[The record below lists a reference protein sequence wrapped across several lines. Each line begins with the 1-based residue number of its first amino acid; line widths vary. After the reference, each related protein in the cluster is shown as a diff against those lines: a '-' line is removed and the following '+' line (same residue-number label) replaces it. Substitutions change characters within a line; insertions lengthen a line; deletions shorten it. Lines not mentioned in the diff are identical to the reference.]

1 MEIYSDIPLE
11 LRIFNETLLVDD
23 DNFGPFYNVPGK
35 ATFDFTLLFEE
46 TILSIIPSVF
56 LLILIPPRIQHLW
69 KSPRKVIRSHLL
81 TSKIIL
87 LSIFSILQIVNIIA
101 ISHSP
106 LKTRVSLPAALLAFT
121 ATLGLCILSCFEHSR
136 NVRPSSIINAYLFF
150 TLPFDAAQLRTR
162 WMRGDNVAGNAI
174 LTSILGVKFLL
185 LILEAKGKRRILFQR
200 YDYLSPESTSGLF
213 ARSLFWWLIPLFKL
227 GFEGV
232 VRDEDLFAADGKLL
246 SDACEDRLR
255 KCWGKRTNYP
265 QNHTL
270 MWVMLRAMLGPLTA
284 SIPSR
289 LALTFFRFM
298 QPFLINKVVSLVRN
312 PDSESSNNDWG
323 LLAASGLI
331 YIGLALT
338 ASASQHKDNRM
349 TTMVRGALISAIYS
363 HTLELSLPNLDQ
375 STAVTLMSSDVERIC
390 VALQPIHNLWAS
402 PLEIA
407 LAIWLLQREI
417 GIALLGPLFVTII
430 AVSGPFFMAK
440 YMGAAQKLW
449 MDRIQMRIDTS
460 VKMLQSIKGVKML
473 GLSEKISSMISQL
486 REKEIKHSLKMRR
499 LFVVMIAFGNIS
511 DIFAP
516 GAAFI
521 IYVIMASVNGKF
533 LDVSSAFTALSLIAL
548 LVAPIRAIVF
558 AAPPLIAAVGC
569 LDRIEIFLTSATK
582 KDHCLVLPRVQGLTS
597 GHTSLGT
604 LSGYVS
610 ASSEIELENMTVRAE
625 TSQSPATIA
634 VKNLSLAWSTE
645 SPPVV
650 TNVSFSILPATLTM
664 VIGPIGSGKS
674 SLLKGLLGEIPATKG
689 NIYISHAEVA
699 FVDQTS
705 WIQNCS
711 IRDNIIG
718 TSDYESAWYQRVMH
732 VCALEND
739 IEGMAEGDNT
749 IAGSGGATLSGGQK
763 LRIALARA
771 VYSRHKILMLDD
783 VFSGLDI
790 VSEERIFT
798 RLLGRHGLLRQL
810 GITTILVTHAAH
822 RLSYADHI
830 IALSVH
836 GTVAE
841 QGTFYDLTR
850 KNGYMSSLA
859 TKHVVETDTS
869 KESESVG
876 MRNNDDTARQI
887 ASADLERPIGN
898 WATYRYYFESLGW
911 RNMGMWMGIMVSYS
925 LLLQFPKL
933 WIKFW
938 TSAITVHGN
947 SINGFYLG
955 ILIAVEVTSMF
966 LLMILT
972 STLLLKMIPRSATI
986 LHTELLTTIS
996 NAPLYFL
1003 TKTDTGSIINR
1014 LSHDLSVLDSEL
1026 PIAFLIVINNIFT
1039 SLIQALLI
1047 CISASYFSLA
1057 LPFILLLIY
1066 LLQKYYLRTSRQ
1078 IRLMDL
1084 SSKAPLHTHF
1094 LETLSGL
1101 LTIRAFGFHTV
1112 MQQRHTRLLDNSQ
1125 KPFYLLYSI
1134 QVWLMLVID
1143 LLVAALAILLVA
1155 LVVKLRYTADSGL
1168 VGLALVNI
1176 MGFNTTLSAVVIHWT
1191 ATETSV
1197 GAVERIRSFVRETPD
1212 ENRKDDDDVGEGER
1226 EAEIEVP
1233 EDWPSRGAIRIQNI
1247 TASYSKNQE
1256 PCLRN
1261 INLDIPAGQKIS
1273 ICGASG
1279 AGKSSFIALL
1289 LHMLEVQQGSIMID
1303 GIDILK
1309 IPRQI
1314 LRERVVVIPQDPV
1327 FINGSLRQNLDPFSL
1342 QQDDVE
1348 IIAVLEK
1355 LGLVLPG
1362 VIEIE
1367 GLSDDFDPNLLSHGQ
1382 GQLFC
1387 LARAVLGYR
1396 WIRRVKNRCPI
1407 VVMDEVSASVDVET
1421 ERVMKRVVG
1430 EEFERATLLGVAHR
1444 EGMVGECDR
1453 MVFFAGGRVL
1463 DEGEP
1468 KGARRE
1474 GSGLKV

>member
-1 MEIYSDIPLE
+1 MEIYSNESLQ
-11 LRIFNETLLVDD
+11 LRRLNETGRVGD
-23 DNFGPFYNVPGK
+23 DNFGPFYKVPGK

-46 TILSIIPSVF
+46 TILSIVPSV
-56 LLILIPPRIQHLW
+56 LLLFLIPPRIQHLW
-69 KSPRKVIRSHLL
+69 KSSRKVIRSHIL
-81 TSKIIL
+81 TTKIIL
-87 LSIFSILQIVNIIA
+87 LSIFSILQIINVIT
-101 ISHSP
+101 ISHFP
-106 LKTRVSLPAALLAFT
+106 LKTRASLPAALLALI
-121 ATLGLCILSCFEHSR
+121 AILGLCILSYFEHSR
-136 NVRPSSIINAYLFF
+136 NIRPSSIINAYLFF
-150 TLPFDAAQLRTR
+150 TLSFDAAQLRTR
-162 WMRGDNVAGNAI
+162 WLRGNNVAGNAI
-174 LTSILGVKFLL
+174 ATSILGVKLLL
-185 LILEAKGKRRILFQR
+185 LILEAKGKRKILFQR
-200 YDYLSPESTSGLF
+200 YGYLSPESTSGLF
-213 ARSLFWWLIPLFKL
+213 ARSLFWWSNPLFRL
-227 GFEGV
+227 GFGGV
-232 VRDEDLFAADGKLL
+232 VRDEDLFVADGELL
-246 SDACEDRLR
+246 SDSCEDRLR
-255 KCWGKRTNYP
+255 KYWGKRTKYP

-284 SIPSR
+284 SILPR

-298 QPFLINKVVSLVRN
+298 QPFLINKIVSLVSN
-312 PDSESSNNDWG
+312 PDSESSDNGWG
-323 LLAASGLI
+323 LITASGLI

-338 ASASQHKDNRM
+338 ASLSQHKANRM

-363 HTLELSLPNLDQ
+363 HTLELSLPDLNQ
-375 STAVTLMSSDVERIC
+375 SAAVTLMSSDVERIC

-430 AVSGPFFMAK
+430 AVLGPFFMAK

-473 GLSEKISSMISQL
+473 GLNEKISSMIFQL
-486 REKEIKHSLKMRR
+486 REKEIRNSLKMRR
-499 LFVVMIAFGNIS
+499 LFVVMIAFGNMS

-521 IYVIMASVNGKF
+521 IYVIVASVNGKA

-558 AAPPLIAAVGC
+558 AVPPLIAAVGC
-569 LDRIEIFLTSATK
+569 LDRIESFLTSATK
-582 KDHCLVLPRVQGLTS
+582 RDHRLILPRVQGLSS
-597 GHTSLGT
+597 GHTSLGI
-604 LSGYVS
+604 SSRDVS
-610 ASSEIELENMTVRAE
+610 ASSQIELENMTVRAD
-625 TSQSPATIA
+625 TSESTATIA

-650 TNVSFSILPATLTM
+650 TDVSFSVPPATLTM
-664 VIGPIGSGKS
+664 IIGPISSGKS
-674 SLLKGLLGEIPATKG
+674 SLLIGLLGEIPSTKG
-689 NIYISHAEVA
+689 KIYINHSDVT

-718 TSDYESAWYQRVMH
+718 TSDYESAWYQKVMH

-749 IAGSGGATLSGGQK
+749 IAGSGGAALSGGQK

-771 VYSRHKILMLDD
+771 VYSRHKILLLDD

-790 VSEERIFT
+790 VSEEQIFT

-830 IALSVH
+830 IALGVY

-841 QGTFYDLTR
+841 QGTFYDLSR
-850 KNGYMSSLA
+850 KNGYVSSLA
-859 TKHVVETDTS
+859 TKHVIETDTS
-869 KESESVG
+869 KESDSVD
-876 MRNNDDTARQI
+876 MKDNDDTARQI
-887 ASADLERPIGN
+887 VSADLERPIGN
-898 WATYRYYFESLGW
+898 GATYRYYFESLGW
-911 RNMGMWMGIMVSYS
+911 RNMGMGMWMGMIVCSD
-925 LLLQFPKL
+925 F

-938 TSAITVHGN
+938 TSAITIHGN
-947 SINGFYLG
+947 SINEFYLG

-986 LHTELLTTIS
+986 SHTALLTSIS

-1057 LPFILLLIY
+1057 LPFILILIY

-1112 MQQRHTRLLDNSQ
+1112 MQQRHTKLLDNSQ
-1125 KPFYLLYSI
+1125 KPFYLLYCI

-1155 LVVKLRYTADSGL
+1155 LVVKLRYTADAGL

-1176 MGFNTTLSAVVIHWT
+1176 MGFNTTLSAVIIHWT

-1197 GAVERIRSFVRETPD
+1197 GAVERIKSFVRETPD
-1212 ENRKDDDDVGEGER
+1212 ENRKEDEDAGEG
-1226 EAEIEVP
+1226 EIEVP
-1233 EDWPSRGAIRIQNI
+1233 EDWPSKGAIRIENI
-1247 TASYSKNQE
+1247 TASYSKDQE

-1261 INLDIPAGQKIS
+1261 INLDISAGQKIS
-1273 ICGASG
+1273 ICGAPG
-1279 AGKSSFIALL
+1279 AGKSSFIVLL
-1289 LHMLEVQQGSIMID
+1289 LHLLEVQQGSIMTD

-1314 LRERVVVIPQDPV
+1314 LRERMVVIPQDPV
-1327 FINGSLRQNLDPFSL
+1327 FINGSIRQNLDPFSL
-1342 QQDDVE
+1342 QQDDAE
-1348 IIAVLEK
+1348 IVGVLEK

-1362 VIEIE
+1362 AIEIE
-1367 GLSDDFDPNLLSHGQ
+1367 GLSDNFDPNLLSHGQ
-1382 GQLFC
+1382 RQLFC

-1396 WIRRVKNRCPI
+1396 WIGRVKKRCPI

-1421 ERVMKRVVG
+1421 EGVMKKVVW
-1430 EEFERATLLGVAHR
+1430 EEFERATVLGVAHR
-1444 EGMVGECDR
+1444 EGMVEGCER
-1453 MVFFAGGRVL
+1453 MVIFAEGRVL
-1463 DEGEP
+1463 EEGEW
-1468 KGARRE
+1468 KGLSRE

>member
-1 MEIYSDIPLE
+1 MEIYADIPLE
-11 LRIFNETLLVDD
+11 LRGFNETSLVDD
-23 DNFGPFYNVPGK
+23 DNFGPFYKVPGK
-35 ATFDFTLLFEE
+35 TTFDFTLLFEE

-69 KSPRKVIRSHLL
+69 ESPQKVIRSHLL
-81 TSKIIL
+81 TTKIIL
-87 LSIFSILQIVNIIA
+87 LSIFSILQIVNVIA
-101 ISHSP
+101 ISHSSF
-106 LKTRVSLPAALLAFT
+106 KTRASLPAALLALI
-121 ATLGLCILSCFEHSR
+121 ASLGLCILSYFEHSR
-136 NVRPSSIINAYLFF
+136 NIRPSSIINAYLFL
-150 TLPFDAAQLRTR
+150 TLPFDAAKLRTR
-162 WMRGDNVAGNAI
+162 WLRGDNVAGNAI
-174 LTSILGVKFLL
+174 STSILGVKLLL
-185 LILEAKGKRRILFQR
+185 LILEAKGKRKILFQR
-200 YDYLSPESTSGLF
+200 YEYLSPESTSGLF
-213 ARSLFWWLIPLFKL
+213 ARSLFWWLNPLFRL

-232 VRDEDLFAADGKLL
+232 VRDEDLFVADGELL

-255 KCWGKRTNYP
+255 KYWRKRLKSTSSTKYP

-284 SIPSR
+284 SIPPR

-298 QPFLINKVVSLVRN
+298 QPFLINKIVSLVSN
-312 PDSESSNNDWG
+312 PDSETSSNGWG
-323 LLAASGLI
+323 LIAASGLI

-338 ASASQHKDNRM
+338 ASASQHKANRM

-375 STAVTLMSSDVERIC
+375 SAAVTLMSSDVERIC

-449 MDRIQMRIDTS
+449 MDRIQMRIDMS
-460 VKMLQSIKGVKML
+460 MKMLQSIKGVKML
-473 GLSEKISSMISQL
+473 GLSEKISSKISQL
-486 REKEIKHSLKMRR
+486 REKEIRNSLKMRG
-499 LFVVMIAFGNIS
+499 LFVVMIAFGNMS

-521 IYVIMASVNGKF
+521 IYVIAASVNGKA

-558 AAPPLIAAVGC
+558 AVPPLIAAVGC
-569 LDRIEIFLTSATK
+569 LDRIESFLTSAAK
-582 KDHCLVLPRVQGLTS
+582 RDHRLVLPQAQGLSS
-597 GHTSLGT
+597 GRFRLGI
-604 LSGYVS
+604 LSRNVS
-610 ASSEIELENMTVRAE
+610 AGSEIELENLTVRE
-625 TSQSPATIA
+625 DGSESSATIA

-645 SPPVV
+645 SPAVI
-650 TNVSFSILPATLTM
+650 TDVSFSVLPATLTM
-664 VIGPIGSGKS
+664 IIGPIGSGKS
-674 SLLKGLLGEIPATKG
+674 SLLKGLLGEIPFTKG
-689 NIYISHAEVA
+689 NIYSNHSQVA

-749 IAGSGGATLSGGQK
+749 IAGSGGAALSGGQK

-790 VSEERIFT
+790 VSEEQIFT

-810 GITTILVTHAAH
+810 SITTILATHAAH

-830 IALSVH
+830 IALSIH

-850 KNGYMSSLA
+850 KNGYVSSLA
-859 TKHVVETDTS
+859 MNQVETDTS
-869 KESESVG
+869 KESESVD
-876 MRNNDDTARQI
+876 MKDNDDTARQI

-911 RNMGMWMGIMVSYS
+911 WNMGMWMGIMVFYS

-938 TSAITVHGN
+938 TSAITIHGN

-972 STLLLKMIPRSATI
+972 STLLLKMIPRSAAI
-986 LHTELLTTIS
+986 LHTALLTTIS

-1057 LPFILLLIY
+1057 LPFILLLVY

-1112 MQQRHTRLLDNSQ
+1112 MQKRHTKLLDNSQ
-1125 KPFYLLYSI
+1125 KPFYLLYCI

-1143 LLVAALAILLVA
+1143 LLVATLAILLVA
-1155 LVVKLRYTADSGL
+1155 LVVKLRYTADAGL

-1176 MGFNTTLSAVVIHWT
+1176 MGFNTTLSAVIIHWT

-1212 ENRKDDDDVGEGER
+1212 ENRKEDEDIGEGER
-1226 EAEIEVP
+1226 DGEIEVP
-1233 EDWPSRGAIRIQNI
+1233 EDWPSRGAIRIENI
-1247 TASYSKNQE
+1247 TASYSKDQE

-1279 AGKSSFIALL
+1279 AGKSSFVALL
-1289 LHMLEVQQGSIMID
+1289 LHMLEVQQGSITID

-1314 LRERVVVIPQDPV
+1314 LRERMIVIPQDPV

-1348 IIAVLEK
+1348 VIGVLEK

-1362 VIEIE
+1362 VIDIE
-1367 GLSDDFDPNLLSHGQ
+1367 GLSDSFDSNILSHGQ
-1382 GQLFC
+1382 RQLFC
-1387 LARAVLGYR
+1387 LARAVLRYR
-1396 WIRRVKNRCPI
+1396 WIERVKKRCPI

-1421 ERVMKRVVG
+1421 EGAMKRVVA
-1430 EEFERATLLGVAHR
+1430 EEFERATVLGVAHR
-1444 EGMVGECDR
+1444 EGMIGGCER
-1453 MVFFAGGRVL
+1453 MMVFAEGRVL
-1463 DEGEP
+1463 EDGE
-1468 KGARRE
+1468 
-1474 GSGLKV
+1474 

>member
-1 MEIYSDIPLE
+1 MEIYSNESLQ
-11 LRIFNETLLVDD
+11 LRRRNETGRVDD
-23 DNFGPFYNVPGK
+23 GNFGPFYKVPGK

-46 TILSIIPSVF
+46 TILSIVPSVLLLF
-56 LLILIPPRIQHLW
+56 LVPPRIQHLW
-69 KSPRKVIRSHLL
+69 KSPRKVIRSHIL
-81 TSKIIL
+81 TTKVIL
-87 LSIFSILQIVNIIA
+87 LSIFSILQIVNVIT

-106 LKTRVSLPAALLAFT
+106 LKTRASLPAALLALI
-121 ATLGLCILSCFEHSR
+121 ATLGLCILSYFEHSR

-162 WMRGDNVAGNAI
+162 WLRGDNVAGNAI
-174 LTSILGVKFLL
+174 STSILGVKLLL
-185 LILEAKGKRRILFQR
+185 LILEAKGKRKILFQR
-200 YDYLSPESTSGLF
+200 YGYLSTESTSGLF
-213 ARSLFWWLIPLFKL
+213 ARSLFWWLNPLFRL
-227 GFEGV
+227 GFGGV
-232 VRDEDLFAADGKLL
+232 VRDEDLFVADGELL

-255 KCWGKRTNYP
+255 KYWEKRTKYP

-284 SIPSR
+284 SILPR

-298 QPFLINKVVSLVRN
+298 QPFLINKIVSLVSN
-312 PDSESSNNDWG
+312 TNSESSNNGWG
-323 LLAASGLI
+323 LIAASGLI

-338 ASASQHKDNRM
+338 TSASQHKVNRM

-375 STAVTLMSSDVERIC
+375 SAAVTLMSSDVERIC

-402 PLEIA
+402 PLEIV

-417 GIALLGPLFVTII
+417 GIALLGPLFVTIT

-473 GLSEKISSMISQL
+473 GLSERTSSVISQL
-486 REKEIKHSLKMRR
+486 RENEIRNSLKMRR
-499 LFVVMIAFGNIS
+499 LFVVMIAFGNVS

-521 IYVIMASVNGKF
+521 IYAIVASVNGKV

-558 AAPPLIAAVGC
+558 AVPPLIASVGC
-569 LDRIEIFLTSATK
+569 LDRIESFLTSATK
-582 KDHCLVLPRVQGLTS
+582 RDHRLVSQRVQGLSS
-597 GHTSLGT
+597 GHTSLGI
-604 LSGYVS
+604 SSRDVS
-610 ASSEIELENMTVRAE
+610 ASSEIELEITMVRADKSE
-625 TSQSPATIA
+625 SPATIA
-634 VKNLSLAWSTE
+634 VKNLFLAWSTE

-650 TNVSFSILPATLTM
+650 TDVSFSIPPATLTM
-664 VIGPIGSGKS
+664 IIGPIGSGKS
-674 SLLKGLLGEIPATKG
+674 SLLKGLLGEIPSTKG
-689 NIYISHAEVA
+689 NVYINHSQVA
-699 FVDQTS
+699 LVDQTS

-718 TSDYESAWYQRVMH
+718 TSDYESAWYQRVIH

-739 IEGMAEGDNT
+739 IEGMIEGDNT
-749 IAGSGGATLSGGQK
+749 IAGSGGAALSGGQK

-790 VSEERIFT
+790 VSEEQIFT

-822 RLSYADHI
+822 RLSYADDI
-830 IALSVH
+830 IALSVR

-850 KNGYMSSLA
+850 KNGYVSSLA
-859 TKHVVETDTS
+859 TKRVIEEDTS
-869 KESESVG
+869 KESESVD
-876 MRNNDDTARQI
+876 MKDDDTARQI
-887 ASADLERPIGN
+887 ACADLERPIGS
-898 WATYRYYFESLGW
+898 WATYQYYFESLGW
-911 RNMGMWMGIMVSYS
+911 WNMGMWTGMIVCYS
-925 LLLQFPKL
+925 LLLQFPSSEL

-938 TSAITVHGN
+938 TSAIAIHGS

-955 ILIAVEVTSMF
+955 ILIAVEVASML

-972 STLLLKMIPRSATI
+972 SILLLKMIPQSATI
-986 LHTELLTTIS
+986 LHTALLTTIS

-1057 LPFILLLIY
+1057 LPFILILIY

-1094 LETLSGL
+1094 LETLTGL

-1112 MQQRHTRLLDNSQ
+1112 MQQRHAKLLDNSQ
-1125 KPFYLLYSI
+1125 KPFYLLYCI

-1155 LVVKLRYTADSGL
+1155 LVVKLRYTTDAGL
-1168 VGLALVNI
+1168 VGVALVNI
-1176 MGFNTTLSAVVIHWT
+1176 MGFNTTLSAVIIHWT

-1197 GAVERIRSFVRETPD
+1197 GAVERIRSFVRGTPD
-1212 ENRKDDDDVGEGER
+1212 ENRKEDEDTEEGET
-1226 EAEIEVP
+1226 EVEVP
-1233 EDWPSRGAIRIQNI
+1233 EDWPNRGAIRIQNV
-1247 TASYSKNQE
+1247 TASYSKDQE

-1279 AGKSSFIALL
+1279 AGKSSFIVLL

-1314 LRERVVVIPQDPV
+1314 LRERMVVIPQDPV
-1327 FINGSLRQNLDPFSL
+1327 FVNGSIRQNLDPFSL

-1355 LGLVLPG
+1355 LGLFLPG

-1367 GLSDDFDPNLLSHGQ
+1367 GLSDDFDPYLLSHGQ
-1382 GQLFC
+1382 RQLFC

-1396 WIRRVKNRCPI
+1396 WIARVKKRCPI

-1421 ERVMKRVVG
+1421 EEVMKRIVG
-1430 EEFERATLLGVAHR
+1430 EEFGRATVLGVAHR
-1444 EGMVGECDR
+1444 EGMVRACER
-1453 MVFFAGGRVL
+1453 MVVFAKGRVL
-1463 DEGEP
+1463 
-1468 KGARRE
+1468 E
-1474 GSGLKV
+1474 GSRRN

>member
-1 MEIYSDIPLE
+1 MES
-11 LRIFNETLLVDD
+11 
-23 DNFGPFYNVPGK
+23 
-35 ATFDFTLLFEE
+35 
-46 TILSIIPSVF
+46 
-56 LLILIPPRIQHLW
+56 
-69 KSPRKVIRSHLL
+69 
-81 TSKIIL
+81 
-87 LSIFSILQIVNIIA
+87 
-101 ISHSP
+101 
-106 LKTRVSLPAALLAFT
+106 
-121 ATLGLCILSCFEHSR
+121 
-136 NVRPSSIINAYLFF
+136 
-150 TLPFDAAQLRTR
+150 
-162 WMRGDNVAGNAI
+162 
-174 LTSILGVKFLL
+174 
-185 LILEAKGKRRILFQR
+185 AK
-200 YDYLSPESTSGLF
+200 
-213 ARSLFWWLIPLFKL
+213 
-227 GFEGV
+227 
-232 VRDEDLFAADGKLL
+232 
-246 SDACEDRLR
+246 
-255 KCWGKRTNYP
+255 YP
-265 QNHTL
+265 QKHTL
-270 MWVMLRAMLGPLTA
+270 MWVMLRAMLGPLAT
-284 SIPSR
+284 SIPPR

-298 QPFLINKVVSLVRN
+298 QPFLINRIVSLVSN
-312 PDSESSNNDWG
+312 PDSESSNNGWG
-323 LLAASGLI
+323 LTAASGLI
-331 YIGLALT
+331 YLGLALT
-338 ASASQHKDNRM
+338 VSASQHKANRM

-363 HTLELSLPNLDQ
+363 HTLELSLTNLNQ
-375 STAVTLMSSDVERIC
+375 SAAVTLMSSDVERVC

-402 PLEIA
+402 PIEIA
-407 LAIWLLQREI
+407 LATWLLQREI
-417 GIALLGPLFVTII
+417 GIALLGPLFVTMV

-440 YMGAAQKLW
+440 YMGAAQKIW
-449 MDRIQMRIDTS
+449 MDKIQMRIDMS
-460 VKMLQSIKGVKML
+460 VKMLQSIKGIKML
-473 GLSEKISSMISQL
+473 GLGEKISNTIFQL
-486 REKEIKHSLKMRR
+486 RENEIRNSLKMRR
-499 LFVVMIAFGNIS
+499 LFVVMIAFGNMS

-521 IYVIMASVNGKF
+521 IYVIAASVNGKI
-533 LDVSSAFTALSLIAL
+533 LDVSSAFTTLSLIAL
-548 LVAPIRAIVF
+548 LVAPIRATVF
-558 AAPPLIAAVGC
+558 AVPPLIAAVGC
-569 LDRIEIFLTSATK
+569 LDRIESFLASATK
-582 KDHCLVLPRVQGLTS
+582 RDHRLVLSRVQDS
-597 GHTSLGT
+597 SSSHARLGI
-604 LSGYVS
+604 SSEDVS
-610 ASSEIELENMTVRAE
+610 AGFEIELENMTVRAD
-625 TSQSPATIA
+625 TSEAPTPIA
-634 VKNLSLAWSTE
+634 VKDLSLAWATS
-645 SPPVV
+645 SPQVI
-650 TNVSFSILPATLTM
+650 TDVSFSVPPATLTM
-664 VIGPIGSGKS
+664 IIGPIGSGKS
-674 SLLKGLLGEIPATKG
+674 TLLKGLLGELPSTEG
-689 NIYISHAEVA
+689 NIYINHSHVA

-711 IRDNIIG
+711 IRDNIVG
-718 TSDYESAWYQRVMH
+718 TSDYESVWYQRVMH

-739 IEGMAEGDNT
+739 IEGMTEGDNT
-749 IAGSGGATLSGGQK
+749 IAGSGGVALSGGQK

-790 VSEERIFT
+790 VSEEQIFT
-798 RLLGRHGLLRQL
+798 RLLGRRGLLRQL

-850 KNGYMSSLA
+850 KNGYVSSLQ
-859 TKHVVETDTS
+859 TKYVIETDTL
-869 KESESVG
+869 KESELGDVKD
-876 MRNNDDTARQI
+876 NDDTARQI
-887 ASADLERPIGN
+887 ASADIERPFGN

-911 RNMGMWMGIMVSYS
+911 RNMAVWMGMMVCYS
-925 LLLQFPKL
+925 LLLQFPNL

-938 TSAITVHGN
+938 TSAITIHGN

-955 ILIAVEVTSMF
+955 ILIAVEVISMF

-986 LHTELLTTIS
+986 LHTALLTTVY

-1047 CISASYFSLA
+1047 CISASYFSPA

-1094 LETLSGL
+1094 LETLTGL
-1101 LTIRAFGFHTV
+1101 LTIRAFGFHTA
-1112 MQQRHTRLLDNSQ
+1112 MQQRHIYLLDNSQ
-1125 KPFYLLYSI
+1125 RPFYLLYCI

-1155 LVVKLRYTADSGL
+1155 LVVKLRYTADAGL

-1197 GAVERIRSFVRETPD
+1197 GAVERIRLFVHGTPD
-1212 ENRKDDDDVGEGER
+1212 ENPQKNENVGEGEG
-1226 EAEIEVP
+1226 EIEIGGEVP
-1233 EDWPSRGAIRIQNI
+1233 EDWPSRGAIRIENT
-1247 TASYSKNQE
+1247 TASYSKDQE

-1273 ICGASG
+1273 ICGVSG

-1303 GIDILK
+1303 GIDIFK

-1314 LRERVVVIPQDPV
+1314 LRERMVVIPQDPV
-1327 FINGSLRQNLDPFSL
+1327 FINGSVRQNLDPFSL

-1348 IIAVLEK
+1348 IVGILEK

-1367 GLSDDFDPNLLSHGQ
+1367 GLSDNFNPDLLSHGQ
-1382 GQLFC
+1382 RQLFC

-1396 WIRRVKNRCPI
+1396 WIVRMKKRCPI

-1421 ERVMKRVVG
+1421 EEVMKRIVE
-1430 EEFERATLLGVAHR
+1430 EEFGGATVLGIAHR
-1444 EGMVGECDR
+1444 EGMVGGCER
-1453 MVFFAGGRVL
+1453 MVVFAEGKVL
-1463 DEGEP
+1463 EERDWEGLSTFGVRE
-1468 KGARRE
+1468 RR
-1474 GSGLKV
+1474 K